1 MSLFSS
7 QPSIPA
13 RVLTDI
19 EWIELEE
26 TPYNP
31 PGPELS
37 EDDFEAEFDAAE
49 TGLIAVLEQFGRNA
63 AEDADFLHDWTVPDG
78 SRAICFE
85 LQHRSKLRT
94 PRLIPLLLEFLHAL
108 PQSYSIGM
116 QSDQSTDYI
125 YIRREGVLVYECS
138 RRTMRAFGLTKGN

>member
-13 RVLTDI
+13 RVLTEA

-31 PGPELS
+31 PSPELS

-49 TGLIAVLEQFGRNA
+49 TGLIAVLEHFGRNA
-63 AEDADFLHDWTVPDG
+63 AAGGDFIHDWTVPDG
-78 SRAICFE
+78 SRGICFE
-85 LQHRSKLRT
+85 ILHRSKLRT
-94 PRLIPLLLEFLHAL
+94 PRLIPSLLEFLHSL

-116 QSDQSTDYI
+116 SSDQFTDYI
-125 YIRREGVLVYECS
+125 YVRREGVLVYECS